1 MRNPAGRGDKGRKP
15 MQRTLTEMIDIG
27 KLSNRFKE
35 LSTLV
40 VGDIILDEYFWGK
53 VDRIS
58 PEAPVP
64 VVTVKEETQ
73 LLGGAANVV
82 NNIRSLGGQVFLSGL
97 VGGDERGRK
106 ILNLL
111 EERGVPTGGVFIDP
125 RLLTTVKTRIV
136 AHSQQVVRFDRENEA
151 PVSQGY
157 ADSLISYVR
166 DMIPHADTV
175 VIADYGQG
183 VVTEELVKAITGIA
197 RQEKKVVLLDPKIGR
212 FHFYRDVTVVAPN
225 SQEAGLAA
233 EIEIVDERS
242 LKEVGTRLLDRFNCE
257 VVLITRGEHGM
268 ALCERGK
275 EAIYVPTTAR
285 EVFDVTGAGDTVI
298 AVMALVLATGASFG
312 EAAVVANYAAGIVV
326 GKVGT
331 ATVTPE
337 ELREAMGRNRGGQ
350 VIKEALPK
358 GKNVS

>member
-1 MRNPAGRGDKGRKP
+1 
-15 MQRTLTEMIDIG
+15 MQKTIIEMIDIDRIV
-27 KLSNRFKE
+27 SRFKE
-35 LSTLV
+35 ISALV

-64 VVTVKEETQ
+64 VVTVKKETQ

-125 RLLTTVKTRIV
+125 RRPTTVKSRIV
-136 AHSQQVVRFDRENEA
+136 AHSQQVVRFDRENQTSL
-151 PVSQGY
+151 SQGY

-166 DMIPHADTV
+166 DTVPHVDTV
-175 VIADYGQG
+175 VIADYGKG
-183 VVTEELVKAITGIA
+183 VVTEELVKAVTQIA
-197 RQEKKVVLLDPKIGR
+197 KQEKKPVLLDPKIGR
-212 FHFYRDVTVVAPN
+212 FHLYRDITLVAPN
-225 SQEAGLAA
+225 SQEASLAA
-233 EIEIVDERS
+233 GIEIVDGRS
-242 LKEVGTRLLDRFNCE
+242 LKGVGEKLLDRFNCE

-268 ALCERGK
+268 VLFERGRKK
-275 EAIYVPTTAR
+275 EFPVQTTAI

-298 AVMALVLATGASFG
+298 GVMGLGLAAGASFR
-312 EAAVVANYAAGIVV
+312 EAAVIANYAAGIVV
-326 GKVGT
+326 GKLGT
-331 ATVTPE
+331 ATVTPG
-337 ELREAMGRNRGGQ
+337 ELKEAINRNR
-350 VIKEALPK
+350 
-358 GKNVS
+358 

>member
-1 MRNPAGRGDKGRKP
+1 
-15 MQRTLTEMIDIG
+15 MQKTIIEKIDIDRIV
-27 KLSNRFKE
+27 SRFKE
-35 LSTLV
+35 ISALV

-64 VVTVKEETQ
+64 VVTVKKETQ

-125 RLLTTVKTRIV
+125 RRPTTVKSRIV
-136 AHSQQVVRFDRENEA
+136 AHSQQVVRFDRENQTSL
-151 PVSQGY
+151 SQGY

-166 DMIPHADTV
+166 DTVPHADTV
-175 VIADYGQG
+175 VIADYGKG
-183 VVTEELVKAITGIA
+183 VVTEELVKAVTQIA
-197 RQEKKVVLLDPKIGR
+197 KQEKKPVLLDPKIGR
-212 FHFYRDVTVVAPN
+212 FHLYRDVTLVAPN
-225 SQEAGLAA
+225 SQEASLAA
-233 EIEIVDERS
+233 GIEIVDGRS
-242 LKEVGTRLLDRFNCE
+242 LKGVGEKLLDRFNCE

-268 ALCERGK
+268 ALFERGRKK
-275 EAIYVPTTAR
+275 EFPVQTTAI

-298 AVMALVLATGASFG
+298 GVVALVLAAGASFR
-312 EAAVVANYAAGIVV
+312 EAAVIANYAAGIVV
-326 GKVGT
+326 GKLGT
-331 ATVTPE
+331 ATVTPG
-337 ELREAMGRNRGGQ
+337 ELKEAINRNR
-350 VIKEALPK
+350 
-358 GKNVS
+358 

>member
-1 MRNPAGRGDKGRKP
+1 
-15 MQRTLTEMIDIG
+15 MQKTIIETIDIDRIV
-27 KLSNRFKE
+27 SRFKE
-35 LSTLV
+35 VSALV

-64 VVTVKEETQ
+64 VVTVKKETQ

-125 RLLTTVKTRIV
+125 RRPTTVKSRIV
-136 AHSQQVVRFDRENEA
+136 AHSQQVVRFDRENQTSL
-151 PVSQGY
+151 SQGY

-166 DMIPHADTV
+166 DTVPHADTV
-175 VIADYGQG
+175 VIADYGKG
-183 VVTEELVKAITGIA
+183 VVTEELVKAVTQIA
-197 RQEKKVVLLDPKIGR
+197 KQEKKPVLLDPKIGR
-212 FHFYRDVTVVAPN
+212 FHLYRDVTLVAPN
-225 SQEAGLAA
+225 SQEASLAA
-233 EIEIVDERS
+233 GIEIVDERS
-242 LKEVGTRLLDRFNCE
+242 LKGVGEKLLDRFNCE

-268 ALCERGK
+268 ALFERGRKK
-275 EAIYVPTTAR
+275 EFPVQTAAI

-298 AVMALVLATGASFG
+298 GVMALVLAAGASFR
-312 EAAVVANYAAGIVV
+312 EAAVIANYAAGIVV
-326 GKVGT
+326 GKLGT
-331 ATVTPE
+331 ATVTPG
-337 ELREAMGRNRGGQ
+337 ELKEAINRNR
-350 VIKEALPK
+350 
-358 GKNVS
+358 